1 MKKNILIA
9 LFAVAAVA
17 PIAAQAQS
25 YIGASLGRAEQ
36 KLVFEDVGSVKEN
49 DTSYKLFGGYQFT
62 KNVGI
67 EAGLGDLGTV
77 SITGDGETVTSN
89 PKMFFM
95 AATGTVPV
103 SSQFSVTGKVG
114 FARTNT
120 SIDVAGMGTEKIR
133 HTSPLLGLGMSF
145 AVTPKIA
152 IVAEYE
158 HFFNIISKGE
168 VKLKASALSAG
179 VRFNF

>member
-9 LFAVAAVA
+9 LFAAAAIA
-17 PIAAQAQS
+17 PVAAQAQAF
-25 YIGASLGRAEQ
+25 IGASIGHAEQ
-36 KLVFEDVGSVKEN
+36 KLTIKNVGSVKEN

-62 KNVGI
+62 KNIGV
-67 EAGLGDLGTV
+67 EAGFGDLGTV
-77 SITGDGETVTSN
+77 SITGGGDTVTSN
-89 PKMFFM
+89 PKMFF
-95 AATGTVPV
+95 AAVTGTVPV
-103 SSQFSVTGKVG
+103 TNVISATGKIG

-120 SIDVAGMGTEKIR
+120 TLTSAGVADEKMR

-145 AVTPKIA
+145 AVTPKIS

-158 HFFNIISKGE
+158 HFFNIVSEGGG
-168 VKLKASALSAG
+168 KLKANALSAG